1 LVVCPSCGI
10 NTSFC
15 PNCGAPLTKDS
26 IICDS
31 CKKVINYCFNCN
43 APLRKVF
50 EETKMKAIE
59 ASILE
64 KPPKISLKAC
74 FFHPKIEA
82 IAKCDACDK
91 LLCKDCAKKF
101 GDLTLCPEDYPKDI
115 EITEYAPPIIKKYP
129 KNSLI
134 LLTFSIILFFLQI
147 FFIEYQA
154 SFFLEKTLLISASYM
169 IYALLMIIALMVA
182 SIILIIKSKHQTL
195 GSFIIMFISLIGLL
209 IGGGFFIGSILGVA
223 GGLVSLVES

>member
-1 LVVCPSCGI
+1 MVVCSSCGI

-15 PNCGAPLTKDS
+15 PNCGAPLKKDS

-43 APLRKVF
+43 APLRKIF
-50 EETKMKAIE
+50 EETKIKEIE

-64 KPPKISLKAC
+64 KPPKIPLKTC

-82 IAKCDACDK
+82 ITKCDACDK

-115 EITEYAPPIIKKYP
+115 EIVEYAPPAIKKYP

-134 LLTFSIILFFLQI
+134 LTSFSIILFFLQI
-147 FFIEYQA
+147 FFIEYR
-154 SFFLEKTLLISASYM
+154 SLFIDKTLIINANYM
-169 IYALLMIIALMVA
+169 IFVLLIIIALMVM

-195 GSFIIMFISLIGLL
+195 ASFVIMFISLIGLI

-223 GGLVSLVES
+223 GGIVSLVES

>member
-1 LVVCPSCGI
+1 MVVCPSCGI

-15 PNCGAPLTKDS
+15 PNCGHSLTKDS

-50 EETKMKAIE
+50 EETKIKEIE

-64 KPPKISLKAC
+64 KPPKISLKVC

-115 EITEYAPPIIKKYP
+115 EAVEYAPPTIKKYP
-129 KNSLI
+129 KNSLTLI
-134 LLTFSIILFFLQI
+134 SSSIILFFLQI
-147 FFIEYQA
+147 FFIEYQ
-154 SFFLEKTLLISASYM
+154 SLFLEKTLLMSISYM
-169 IYALLMIIALMVA
+169 IFVLLMIIALMIA
-182 SIILIIKSKHQTL
+182 SIILIIKSKHPAL
-195 GSFIIMFISLIGLL
+195 GSFIIMFSSLIGLF

-223 GGLVSLVES
+223 GGLISLVES